1 MLSMC
6 VAPNG
11 WGDASVINIRSLLQ
25 NTASHINDHLRDPV
39 TASISVRRSDNGPIT
54 LIHES
59 TPAIHKVALSARDTF
74 WCQYAYQFAHEFCHV
89 MINPMTERRGPNA
102 WVEETLCELA
112 SVFVLRRMA
121 EEWKSQPPRGHYSE
135 FAPSLAKYAQ
145 KYLNDPQRSL
155 PAVSD
160 LSEWISENEPALR
173 RGPNFATM
181 EQWDARQRNRMAV
194 VAYALLPLFE
204 QQPASAWNAVKRLP
218 VGNDATLNM
227 PTSDY
232 LQYWRSVVD
241 ERDIATVELVMRSLG
256 V

>member
-121 EEWKSQPPRGHYSE
+121 EEWKSQPPRGHRSG
-135 FAPSLAKYAQ
+135 FAPNFATYAQ
-145 KYLNDPQRSL
+145 DHLSDPQRSMPVGVEL
-155 PAVSD
+155 PKWVSD
-160 LSEWISENEPALR
+160 NEPALR
-173 RGPNFATM
+173 SGPNLRTM
-181 EQWDARQRNRMAV
+181 EQWDARQRNRMTV
-194 VAYALLPLFE
+194 IAYDLLPLFE
-204 QQPASAWNAVKRLP
+204 QKPASAWNAVKRLP
-218 VGNDATLNM
+218 VGNNAALNM